1 MDNLNEI
8 NIRIHSYESA
18 GTVDGPGIRFV
29 VFMQGCPLR
38 CQYCHNPDTWKI
50 DAGKV
55 VSAKNLLD
63 EILKYTSFMKFSK
76 GGVTFSG
83 GEPLVQ
89 KKALLPLLKE
99 LKKQGVHIA
108 IDTAGTTNIDETTL
122 AIIDTIDLVMLDV
135 KHIVPYEHKRLTGL
149 SNDMNLSFLEA
160 LSSKNKRTWVRWV
173 VVPSINDTVGYAKK
187 FAELIKKY
195 PNVELVE
202 ILPYHKNGIY
212 KWEALNIPYQLKDTP
227 EPTKSSIQELVE
239 ILENQGIKTLYSC

>member
-1 MDNLNEI
+1 MDNLNDI

-38 CQYCHNPDTWKI
+38 CQYCHNPDTWEFN
-50 DAGKV
+50 AGKI
-55 VSAKNLLD
+55 VSAKSVLD
-63 EILKYTSFMKFSK
+63 EVLKYNAFMKFSK

-108 IDTAGTTNIDETTL
+108 IDTAGTTDIDDTTL
-122 AIIDTIDLVMLDV
+122 EIIDTIDLAMLDV

-149 SNDMNLSFLEA
+149 SNDMNLAFLEA
-160 LSSKNKRTWVRWV
+160 LASKNKRTWVRWV
-173 VVPSINDTVGYAKK
+173 VVPGLNDSVGYAQN
-187 FAELIKKY
+187 FASLIKKY
-195 PNVELVE
+195 TNVELVE

-212 KWEALNIPYQLKDTP
+212 KWEALKIPYQLKDTP
-227 EPTKSSIQELVE
+227 EPTKDNIKELSK
-239 ILENQGIKTLYSC
+239 ILQNQGIKTLYSC